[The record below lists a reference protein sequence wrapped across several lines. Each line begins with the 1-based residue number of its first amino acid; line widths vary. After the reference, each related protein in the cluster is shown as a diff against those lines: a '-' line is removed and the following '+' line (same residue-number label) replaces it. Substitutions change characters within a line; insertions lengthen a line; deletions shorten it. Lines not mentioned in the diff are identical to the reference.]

1 MHDPASVDDPLH
13 ERGRLGG
20 DDVAQRQRA
29 ERIALASDRRLLLD
43 RDRQPVE
50 RPDRLAAAGV
60 PASAALAASSASSN
74 RDSAKALMAGST
86 ASARA
91 ITASSN
97 STGESSLLRN
107 FASASVA
114 DR

>member
-1 MHDPASVDDPLH
+1 MP
-13 ERGRLGG
+13 R
-20 DDVAQRQRA
+20 
-29 ERIALASDRRLLLD
+29 DRRLFLD

-50 RPDRLAAAGV
+50 RAGRLPAAYL
-60 PASAALAASSASSN
+60 ASAALAASSASSN
-74 RDSAKALMAGST
+74 RGSAKALMAGST
-86 ASARA
+86 VSARA
-91 ITASSN
+91 ITAWSS